1 MTAGFQQ
8 NGTIT
13 IDGVAT
19 PLEYEYDRFKHNQ
32 NLRTI
37 QKFSTHAKELMYDCL
52 TNDNQDIN
60 GDGVIDTNCEF
71 RPYPTYDKF
80 FKYYGNYKYADEW
93 ITSAFEKRET
103 ALSRGN
109 GSFDKLNGIGRA
121 GA

>member
-1 MTAGFQQ
+1 M
-8 NGTIT
+8 
-13 IDGVAT
+13 AT